1 MNKFLI
7 IFLYVLL
14 LFSCKKRQERTADNT
29 SSTAKQD
36 ILAPLR
42 VTVLTDLHD
51 SLKPLA
57 IPLESMPIAVTVVVP
72 NKAGSYYSKTNSK
85 GEVTKIN
92 LEAPINKNLAILQNQ
107 KGEPILN
114 PEGKPFIM
122 GNGGKSNFTN
132 FTTDNGLSL
141 DAISCSVMDK
151 MGSLWFGTLGGGVS
165 KYDGESFTN
174 FTTAQGLA
182 NNNVR
187 SITEDRTGSLWFGTD
202 GGGVSKYDGK
212 SFTNFTTAQ
221 GLANNNVLSIIEDKS
236 GNLWFG
242 TDGSGVSKYDGKS
255 FTNFTT
261 AHGLANN
268 NVWSIAEDKTGNI
281 WFGTDG
287 GGVSK
292 YDGNRVEA
300 IQRGKKVTLSDQQD
314 LKKNINGLLVTS
326 FTNFT
331 TAQGLANNNV
341 LSITEDKNG
350 NLWFGT
356 YGGGVSKYDGNRVE
370 AIQRGEKVSLSNQ
383 QDLKK
388 DKNGLLVKSFTN
400 FTTAQGLA
408 NNNVWSITVDK
419 TGNLWFGTYGG
430 GVSYYD
436 GKSFTNFTT
445 AQGLANNNVWS
456 ITEDKSGNLWFG
468 TDGGGASKYDGKSF
482 INFTTVQGLVNNNV
496 WSVIEDKNGN
506 LWFGTDG
513 GGVSKYDGKSFT
525 NFTTTQGL
533 ANNTVRSI
541 TEDKNGNLWF
551 GTDGGGVSKYDGN
564 RVEAIQRGEK
574 AKLSDQQ
581 DLYKNKNGLL
591 VKSFTNFTTTQGLAN
606 NNVWS
611 ITEDKSDNLWFGTY
625 GGGVSKYDGKSFTNF
640 TTTQG
645 LANNTVWSITVDKT
659 GNLWFA
665 TDKGLSF
672 LDAELLKNKLVENNH
687 NPDSYRHKGK
697 GSISDKLFKSY
708 KIGDGLPDNFVTQV
722 MQMPN
727 GKIAVGTNL
736 GITLFNVLED
746 YSKLTDIELFNSNT
760 GYPVKDVNVGQNGMY
775 LDSKGII
782 WAATGSEKTALVR
795 FDYAA
800 LRKNTELPTVVI
812 KSIKVKDENIC
823 WYNLQTKGIRKN
835 IQDSTIALLQ
845 EFLAYGK
852 TLSASEN
859 DSLLNRFGSIQFDGI
874 TKFHPLPENLV
885 LPYEHNKI
893 AFEFAAIETS
903 RPFLVKYQYMLAGYD
918 KEWSPV
924 TNKSNANFGNIIEGT
939 YAFKL
944 KAQGANGVWSEPI
957 VYTFKVL
964 PPWYRTFWAYTMY
977 VLLFLFALRVFVK
990 WRERRL
996 RMEKEK
1002 LEFTVEIR
1010 TAELVAEKKEVEKQ
1024 KKRSEDLLLNIL
1036 PEEVAEELKAKGSA
1050 DAKQFDEVTVMFTD
1064 FKGFTQISEKLTPS
1078 ELVAEIH
1085 TCFKAFDN
1093 IITKYNIEKI
1103 KTIGDAYMCAGGLPV
1118 TNKTNAFDVV
1128 NAAIEIK
1135 QFMQEHLKQ
1144 RQKENK
1150 EPFEIRI
1157 GVHSGP
1163 VVAGIVGVK
1172 KFAYDIWGDTV
1183 NIAARME
1190 SSGEPGKVNI
1200 SGSTHELV
1208 KDKFNCI
1215 YRGKIQAKNKGE
1227 IDMYFVENVS

>member
-1 MNKFLI
+1 MNKYSI
-7 IFLYVLL
+7 PFLYVLL
-14 LFSCKKRQERTADNT
+14 LFSCNNPQERKADNT
-29 SSTAKQD
+29 LSHAKQD
-36 ILAPLR
+36 SLPPLK
-42 VTVLTDLHD
+42 VTVFVDLHD
-51 SLKPLA
+51 SLQPQTIALA
-57 IPLESMPIAVTVVVP
+57 SMPVPVRVAVP
-72 NKAGSYYSKTNSK
+72 NSAGSTYSKTNSK
-85 GEVTKIN
+85 GELTKIN
-92 LEAPINKNLAILQNQ
+92 LEPPINKNLAILRNQ
-107 KGEPILN
+107 KGEPILDSK
-114 PEGKPFIM
+114 GKPFIM
-122 GNGGKSNFTN
+122 GNGGESNFTN
-132 FTTDNGLSL
+132 FTTDDGLTL

-151 MGSLWFGTLGGGVS
+151 AGNIWFGTLGGG
-165 KYDGESFTN
+165 
-174 FTTAQGLA
+174 
-182 NNNVR
+182 
-187 SITEDRTGSLWFGTD
+187 I
-202 GGGVSKYDGK
+202 SKYDGK

-221 GLANNNVLSIIEDKS
+221 GLANNNVRSIIEDRI

-242 TDGSGVSKYDGKS
+242 TGGGGVSKYDGKS
-255 FTNFTT
+255 FTNFATT
-261 AHGLANN
+261 QGLANN
-268 NVWSIAEDKTGNI
+268 NVLCIAEDKMGNL

-300 IQRGKKVTLSDQQD
+300 IQSGEKVTLSD
-314 LKKNINGLLVTS
+314 
-326 FTNFT
+326 
-331 TAQGLANNNV
+331 
-341 LSITEDKNG
+341 
-350 NLWFGT
+350 
-356 YGGGVSKYDGNRVE
+356 
-370 AIQRGEKVSLSNQ
+370 Q

-419 TGNLWFGTYGG
+419 IGNIWFGTDGGGVSKYEGNRVEAIQRGKNVTLNDHQDLKKDKNGLLGKYFTNFTTAQGLANNNILSITEDKSGNLWFGTYGGGASKYDGRSFTNFTTAQGLANNNVWSITVDKSGNLWFGTYGG
-430 GVSYYD
+430 GVSKYD
-436 GKSFTNFTT
+436 GRSFTNFTT

-468 TDGGGASKYDGKSF
+468 TDGGGASKYEGESYT
-482 INFTTVQGLVNNNV
+482 NFTIVQGLANNNV
-496 WSVIEDKNGN
+496 WSILEDKTGNLWFGTDGGGLSKYDGKSFTNFTTAQGLANNTVWSITEDKSGN

-525 NFTTTQGL
+525 NFTTAQGL
-533 ANNTVRSI
+533 ANNTVWSI
-541 TEDKNGNLWF
+541 TEDKSGNLWF
-551 GTDGGGVSKYDGN
+551 GTDGGGVSKYD
-564 RVEAIQRGEK
+564 K
-574 AKLSDQQ
+574 
-581 DLYKNKNGLL
+581 
-591 VKSFTNFTTTQGLAN
+591 KSFTNITTAQGLAN

-611 ITEDKSDNLWFGTY
+611 ITEDKSGNLWFGT
-625 GGGVSKYDGKSFTNF
+625 D
-640 TTTQG
+640 
-645 LANNTVWSITVDKT
+645 A
-659 GNLWFA
+659 
-665 TDKGLSF
+665 GLSI
-672 LDAELLKNKLVENNH
+672 LDAEMLNKNND
-687 NPDSYRHKGK
+687 NPGSYLYKSK
-697 GSISDKLFKSY
+697 GSISDKIFKNY
-708 KIGDGLPDNFVTQV
+708 RIGDGLPDNFVTQV

-736 GITLFNVLED
+736 GITLFNVSED
-746 YSKLTDIELFNSNT
+746 YSKLTDIEIFNSNT
-760 GYPVKDVNVGQNGMY
+760 GYPVKDLNVGQNGLY

-800 LRKNTELPTVVI
+800 LKKNTEPPTVVI
-812 KSIKVKDENIC
+812 QSIKVNDENIC
-823 WYNLQTKGIRKN
+823 WYNMQTKGIRKN
-835 IQDSTIALLQ
+835 NQDSTMALFQ

-859 DSLLNRFGSIQFDGI
+859 DSMLERFGSIHFDGI
-874 TKFHPLPENLV
+874 SKFYPLPENLV

-903 RPFLVKYQYMLAGYD
+903 RPFLVKYQYMLEGYD

-924 TNKSNANFGNIIEGT
+924 ADKSNANFGNIIEGT
-939 YAFKL
+939 YTFKL
-944 KAQGANGVWSEPI
+944 KAYGANGVWSGPI

-977 VLLFLFALRVFVK
+977 VLLFLFTLRAFVK
-990 WRERRL
+990 WRERHL

-1002 LEFTVEIR
+1002 LEDTVEIR
-1010 TAELVAEKKEVEKQ
+1010 TAEVIAEKKEVEKQ
-1024 KKRSEDLLLNIL
+1024 KKRSDDLLLNIL

-1118 TNKTNAFDVV
+1118 SNKTNAFDVV

-1135 QFMQEHLKQ
+1135 QFMHEHLKQ

-1157 GVHSGP
+1157 GVHTGP

-1183 NIAARME
+1183 NIASRME
-1190 SSGEPGKVNI
+1190 SSGETGKVNI
-1200 SGSTHELV
+1200 SGSTYKLV
-1208 KDKFNCI
+1208 KNKFHCI
-1215 YRGKIQAKNKGE
+1215 HRGKIRAKNKGE
-1227 IDMYFVENVS
+1227 IDMYFVEIRIREE